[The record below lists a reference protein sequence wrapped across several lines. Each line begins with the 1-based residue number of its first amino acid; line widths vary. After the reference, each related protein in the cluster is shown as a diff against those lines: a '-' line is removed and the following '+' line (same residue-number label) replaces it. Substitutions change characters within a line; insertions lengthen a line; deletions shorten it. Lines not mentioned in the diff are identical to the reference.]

1 MLNLDVLDS
10 SALAE
15 VITDYFGDRGSSDEE
30 GFPEDGNCSKQITH
44 LHMRHVY
51 ATVNNTTPLSIASMH
66 TKMIINNNTQHNL
79 AIDHEEPTDMD
90 YSTTD
95 DGSAQFVEP
104 AIRPIFTNVDAAV
117 MQQVATWEVDL
128 GKKAPLL

>member
-15 VITDYFGDRGSSDEE
+15 VINDYFGDRGSSDEE

-51 ATVNNTTPLSIASMH
+51 ATVNNNAPLSIASMH
-66 TKMIINNNTQHNL
+66 AKLIINN
-79 AIDHEEPTDMD
+79 IEPTDMD

-95 DGSAQFVEP
+95 DGSPQFVDP
-104 AIRPIFTNVDAAV
+104 AIRPIFTKIDAAV